1 MSSGQEAIS
10 ERRGKRKALIRATTV
25 ARSERGG
32 LKRERRGGQASRPE
46 VGGVRAA
53 RSWEEPERSV
63 LEAAAPEGGPA
74 AAAFPAPDPEAMQR
88 SSGIRPWPAPLRAL
102 RAASR
107 AGHEGRTRCAA
118 IC

>member
-74 AAAFPAPDPEAMQR
+74 AAAFPAPDPRGYAALLR
-88 SSGIRPWPAPLRAL
+88 NSSLARTTAGAK
-102 RAASR
+102 SR
-107 AGHEGRTRCAA
+107 ESRRT
-118 IC
+118 